1 VKTRPIHPGE
11 RGGASLLVLALAFL
25 LIGVSA
31 LVAIGIGELA
41 TRRAEVRK
49 IEALALMAMDRAG
62 GQGALACSIATFDLA
77 ITCEFGGGE
86 IALHRQGLPPVRVGW
101 QGQGS
106 DI

>member
-62 GQGALACSIATFDLA
+62 GQGALACSIATLDLA

-86 IALHRQGLPPVRVGW
+86 IDLWGSQPVVIRVGW
-101 QGQGS
+101 RASGAGE
-106 DI
+106 

>member
-49 IEALALMAMDRAG
+49 IEALGLAAMARAG
-62 GQGALACSIATFDLA
+62 GQGALACAILSVDLA

-86 IALHRQGLPPVRVGW
+86 IALRSLGLPAVRVGW
-101 QGQGS
+101 RGQES
-106 DI
+106 EF

>member
-1 VKTRPIHPGE
+1 MKTGQVDQSQS
-11 RGGASLLVLALAFL
+11 GAASLLVLALAFL

-49 IEALALMAMDRAG
+49 IEALVLTAMARAG
-62 GQGALACSIATFDLA
+62 GQGALACAILTVDLA

-86 IALHRQGLPPVRVGW
+86 IALRRLGLPAVRVGW
-101 QGQGS
+101 RGQES
-106 DI
+106 EF